1 MELVLKI
8 KWFSRQKE
16 LRDGREQGMAKRDSE
31 RGRGRGVKGKKKG
44 VGRCERGHSDRA
56 TESDLSIDRWRE
68 RQ

>member
-44 VGRCERGHSDRA
+44 VGR
-56 TESDLSIDRWRE
+56 
-68 RQ
+68 